1 MKRGELGEINTE
13 DLRVFIQEIQRAAG
27 VKRLKY
33 LHIMELWIKNIA
45 VTLNLIGLVADK
57 YYIASRKKAVRW

>member
-27 VKRLKY
+27 VKR
-33 LHIMELWIKNIA
+33 
-45 VTLNLIGLVADK
+45 
-57 YYIASRKKAVRW
+57 